1 MKEAMLYVKEEEQK
15 VRCNL
20 CNHHCLIMPGKHGI
34 CDVRENR
41 DGVLYSLVY
50 GQVIA
55 RHIDPIEKKPLFH
68 FYPGSKSYSIAT
80 VGCNFHCLFCQNYE
94 ISQMPKDE
102 KRIAGEPFPP
112 EEVVAAAEKLKCQS
126 ISYTYTEPTI
136 FFEYAYDSARLGNER
151 GIKNVFVSN
160 GYMSQEAIQ
169 TIQPYLHA
177 ANIDLKAYSEKFYK
191 EICGAKL
198 MPVLETLKVMKKLGI
213 WVEVTTLI
221 IPTLNDSEKELQE
234 IAAFIRTE
242 LGPETPW
249 HVSRFHPMYRLTSV
263 PSTPVQTVLKA
274 REIGLKA
281 GLHYVYSGN
290 IPGEGG
296 ENTYCHKCSALL
308 IERLGFTIL
317 QYNVI
322 DAKCPKCH
330 AAVHGVGM

>member
-1 MKEAMLYVKEEEQK
+1 MKKAMFYVKEEEQK
-15 VRCNL
+15 VRCTL

-34 CDVRENR
+34 CGVRENR

-55 RHIDPIEKKPLFH
+55 RHIDPIEKKPFFH
-68 FYPGSKSYSIAT
+68 FHPGSKSYSIAT

-94 ISQMPKDE
+94 ISQMPKEE
-102 KRIAGEPFPP
+102 KGIAGEPFPP
-112 EEVVAAAEKLKCQS
+112 EEVVAAAGKLKCQS

-136 FFEYAYDSARLGNER
+136 FFEYAYDSARLANDR

-160 GYMSQEAIQ
+160 GYMGQEAIK

-177 ANIDLKAYSEKFYK
+177 ANIDLKSYSEKFYK
-191 EICGAKL
+191 EICGARLK
-198 MPVLETLKVMKKLGI
+198 PVLENLTLMKKLGI

-234 IAAFIRTE
+234 IAGFIRTE

-249 HVSRFHPMYRLTSV
+249 HVSRFHPMYRLTRV

-281 GLHYVYSGN
+281 GLYYVYSGN
-290 IPGEGG
+290 IPGQGG
-296 ENTYCHKCSALL
+296 ENTYCHKCGTLL
-308 IERLGFTIL
+308 IERLGFIIL
-317 QYNVI
+317 QYNVNNG
-322 DAKCPKCH
+322 KCPKCH
-330 AAVHGVGM
+330 AVVHGVGM

>member
-1 MKEAMLYVKEEEQK
+1 MKEAMFYVKEEEQK
-15 VRCNL
+15 VRCTL

-34 CDVRENR
+34 CGVRENR

-55 RHIDPIEKKPLFH
+55 RHIDPIEKKPFFH
-68 FYPGSKSYSIAT
+68 FHPGSKSYSIAT

-112 EEVVAAAEKLKCQS
+112 EEVVAAAGKLKCQS

-136 FFEYAYDSARLGNER
+136 FFEYAYDSARLANDR

-160 GYMSQEAIQ
+160 GYMGQEAIK

-177 ANIDLKAYSEKFYK
+177 ANIDLKSYSEKFYK
-191 EICGAKL
+191 EICGARLK
-198 MPVLETLKVMKKLGI
+198 PVLENLTLMKKLGI

-234 IAAFIRTE
+234 IADFIRTE

-281 GLHYVYSGN
+281 GLYYVYSGN
-290 IPGEGG
+290 IPGQGG
-296 ENTYCHKCSALL
+296 ENTYCHKCGALL

-317 QYNVI
+317 QYNVNNG
-322 DAKCPKCH
+322 KCPKCH
-330 AAVHGVGM
+330 AVVHGVGV

>member
-20 CNHHCLIMPGKHGI
+20 CNHLCLIMPGKHGI
-34 CDVRENR
+34 CGVRENR

-68 FYPGSKSYSIAT
+68 FHPGSKSYSIAT

-136 FFEYAYDSARLGNER
+136 FFEYAYDSARLANDR

-160 GYMSQEAIQ
+160 GYMSQEAIK

-198 MPVLETLKVMKKLGI
+198 MPVLENLNLMKKLGI

-281 GLHYVYSGN
+281 GLYYVYSGN
-290 IPGEGG
+290 IPGQGG
-296 ENTYCHKCSALL
+296 ENTYCHKCGTLL

-317 QYNVI
+317 QYNII